1 MTSDLAA
8 EERSGTAPPPP
19 PATPSS
25 GRRRPWFV
33 YAFGLAALVVF
44 LIAGGG
50 FQFQGKLSQ
59 VQKNDQASYLPGS
72 AESTKVQTESEKFQD
87 IATIPGFIVYQ
98 RAGGLTGAD
107 KTKIAADRAKFG
119 TVDGVAAD
127 QIGLPQFSKNDSVAS
142 TAVPLIGKHGDTAVN
157 GDDLSKT
164 EKAVIDVAKAG
175 APTGLVVHSAGAGGL
190 LVAFIDAFG
199 GLDGQLLLA
208 AGLVVIIILLVVYR
222 SPVLWFFPLF
232 SAGLALGASSLVI
245 YPLAKHGALT
255 LTGQSQGIL
264 SVVVIGAGTDYAL
277 LLVSRYREELH
288 NHRGRIDAMMAA
300 WRGAAPAIAA
310 SGLTVILGLLCLS
323 LGELNSNK
331 SLGPVCAIGVA
342 CTVVMMLVFLPVFL
356 VVVGR
361 WVFWPRIPRF
371 DNQADVATHGAWS
384 RFATTIEKRSRLGW
398 IGTAVLL
405 LICVA
410 FLPTLKT
417 GGLSTLDTFTTQPD
431 AIVGQKIY
439 DANFDAG
446 AGAPAVIT
454 ARADKAGAVIAA
466 VSKIPGV
473 DTKPGSVCVEA
484 SYAKIG
490 ELVRSGAVTPA
501 QLAASATCPPASVQV
516 KPVDGRIVIDAA
528 ITDRYDT
535 KQAETTVMNIRAA
548 AHAVPGAEALVGGST
563 AVNHDVNAAS
573 RHDRDLVIPI
583 VLLVI
588 LIVLGLL
595 LRALVAPLLLILT
608 VVLSFAAALGVSAV
622 VFNHVLGFAN
632 ADPAYPLF
640 AFVFLVALGI
650 DYNIFLMTRVREET
664 LTHGTRA
671 GITRGLS
678 VTGGVITSAGVV
690 LAATFAVLAVLPL
703 VTLAEIGFTVAFGVL
718 LDTII
723 VRSILVPSLSHE
735 IGRRIWWPSKL
746 ARAAD

>member
-1 MTSDLAA
+1 MTSDLA
-8 EERSGTAPPPP
+8 ETESLGTSPPPP
-19 PATPSS
+19 PP

-33 YAFGLAALVVF
+33 YLFGLAALVVF
-44 LIAGGG
+44 LIGGG
-50 FQFQGKLSQ
+50 GLQFEGKLSQ
-59 VQKNDQASYLPGS
+59 VQKNDNASYLPGS
-72 AESTKVQTESEKFQD
+72 AESTKVDKESQKFQH
-87 IATIPGFIVYQ
+87 ISTIPGFIVYQ
-98 RAGGLTGAD
+98 RDGGLTAAD
-107 KTKIAADRAKFG
+107 KAKITADQAAFASVK
-119 TVDGVAAD
+119 GVAVD
-127 QIGLPQFSKNDSVAS
+127 QIGAPQFAGNGSVAS
-142 TAVPLIGKHGDTAVN
+142 IAVPLIGKNGDTEVN

-164 EKAVIDVAKAG
+164 EKAVIDVAKANR
-175 APTGLVVHSAGAGGL
+175 PPGLVVHSAGAGGL
-190 LVAFIDAFG
+190 LVAFIDAFS

-208 AGLVVIIILLVVYR
+208 AGLVVVIILLVVYR

-232 SAGLALGASSLVI
+232 SSALALGVAALVI
-245 YPLAKHGALT
+245 YPLAKHDVLT
-255 LTGQSQGIL
+255 LNGQSQGIL

-288 NHRGRIDAMMAA
+288 NHRRRVDAMIAA

-310 SGLTVILGLLCLS
+310 SGVTVILGLLCLA

-356 VVVGR
+356 VVAGR

-371 DNQADVATHGAWS
+371 DHQADIATHGAWS
-384 RFATTIEKRSRLGW
+384 RFAGVIERRSRTGW
-398 IGTAVLL
+398 IATAVLL
-405 LICVA
+405 GVCVA
-410 FLPTLKT
+410 FLPTLRT
-417 GGLSTLDTFTTQPD
+417 GGLSTEDSFTTKPD
-431 AIVGQKIY
+431 AITGQNLY
-439 DANFDAG
+439 DANFNAG

-454 ARADKAGAVIAA
+454 VRADKAEAVIAA
-466 VSKIPGV
+466 VSKVPGV
-473 DTKPGSVCVEA
+473 DTRPGSVCVEA
-484 SYAKIG
+484 DYAKIG
-490 ELVRSGAVTPA
+490 DLLKSGAIRPA
-501 QLAASATCPPASVQV
+501 QLAPGAGCPPAVLQVQ
-516 KPVDGRIVIDAA
+516 PVDGRILIDAA
-528 ITDRYDT
+528 ILYRYDT
-535 KQAETTVMNIRAA
+535 SQAETTVMRIRDV

-563 AVNHDVNAAS
+563 AINHDVNAAS

-588 LIVLGLL
+588 LVVLGLL

-608 VVLSFAAALGVSAV
+608 VVLSFAASLGISAV
-622 VFNHVLGFAN
+622 AFNHVLGFAN

-664 LTHGTRA
+664 LSHGTRS

-703 VTLAEIGFTVAFGVL
+703 VQLAEIGFTVAFGVL

-723 VRSILVPSLSHE
+723 VRSILVPSLSQE
-735 IGRRIWWPSKL
+735 IGKRIWWPSRL